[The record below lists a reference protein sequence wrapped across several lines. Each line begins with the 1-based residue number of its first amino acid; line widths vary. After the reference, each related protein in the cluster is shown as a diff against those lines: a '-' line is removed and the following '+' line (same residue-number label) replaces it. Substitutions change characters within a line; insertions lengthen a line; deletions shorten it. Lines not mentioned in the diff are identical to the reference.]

1 MLRALSS
8 NLFLALITLVGL
20 GIVQVYSSSYI
31 FAFENY
37 GDGLFFLK
45 KQILFT
51 LIGLVAFFVAFKIRL
66 EWYEKLSWTMWVAST
81 LLVALTLI
89 PGIGVRVGGA
99 IRWLQLPFGFRFEP
113 AELLKLSL
121 IFFLSTILFSE
132 KNFISQRSLFT
143 RFVLFSLPFALLLK
157 QPDFGSFMILLTT
170 AVSLLFLYGLSWK
183 WIVSGAALSMPA
195 FYFLVMRVPYR
206 RARIAAFLDPWSD
219 PEHKG
224 FQVIQSM
231 LSFHSGGVT
240 GAGLGNG
247 QGKLFFLPEAHT
259 DFTLAVFGE
268 ELGFLGLVI
277 LMSLYAYIVFRIFQI
292 GILTKSA
299 FHKSVCIGGG
309 VLFGLNFL
317 INAGVT
323 MGLFPTKGLT
333 LPFLSYGGS
342 SLVVFMFLFGVL
354 VNIEKNTERS
364 LN

>member
-1 MLRALSS
+1 M
-8 NLFLALITLVGL
+8 
-20 GIVQVYSSSYI
+20 YSSSYI

-51 LIGLVAFFVAFKIRL
+51 IIGLIAFFVAFKIRL
-66 EWYEKLSWTMWVAST
+66 DWFEKLSWVFWVIS
-81 LLVALTLI
+81 LSLVALTLI
-89 PGIGVRVGGA
+89 PGVGVRVGGA
-99 IRWLQLPFGFRFEP
+99 IRWIQLPFGFRFEP
-113 AELLKLSL
+113 AELLKVSL
-121 IFFLSTILFSE
+121 VFYLSTILFSE
-132 KNFISQRSLFT
+132 KNYISQRSLFI
-143 RFVLFSLPFALLLK
+143 RFTLLCIPFGLLLK
-157 QPDFGSFMILLTT
+157 QPDFGSFVILLTT
-170 AVSLLFLYGLSWK
+170 AVSLFFLYGLSWK

-195 FYFLVMRVPYR
+195 FYFLVMKVDYR
-206 RARIAAFLDPWSD
+206 RARIMAFLDPWSD
-219 PEHKG
+219 PERKG

-231 LSFHSGGVT
+231 LSFHSGGAT

-268 ELGFLGLVI
+268 ELGFVGLVI

-292 GILTKSA
+292 GILTKSL
-299 FHKSVCIGGG
+299 FFKSICVGGG

-342 SLVVFMFLFGVL
+342 SLVVFMFLFGIL

>member
-8 NLFLALITLVGL
+8 NLFLALLTLVGL
-20 GIVQVYSSSYI
+20 GLVQVYSSSYI

-45 KQILFT
+45 KQVLFT
-51 LIGLVAFFVAFKIRL
+51 LIGFVAFFVAFKIRL
-66 EWYEKLSWTMWVAST
+66 DWFEKLSWTMWIFST
-81 LLVALTLI
+81 ILVALTLV

-99 IRWLQLPFGFRFEP
+99 IRWIQLPFGFRFEP
-113 AELLKLSL
+113 AELLKVSL
-121 IFFLSTILFSE
+121 VFFLSTLLFSE
-132 KNFISQRSLFT
+132 KNFISQRSLFN
-143 RFVLFSLPFALLLK
+143 RFVILCIPFGLLLR
-157 QPDFGSFMILLTT
+157 QPDFGSFVILLAT
-170 AVSLLFLYGLSWK
+170 AVSLFFLSGLSWK
-183 WIVSGAALSMPA
+183 WIASGVALSLPV
-195 FYFLVMRVPYR
+195 FYFLVMRVDYR
-206 RARIAAFLDPWSD
+206 RARIAAFIDPWSD
-219 PEHKG
+219 PERKG

-231 LSFHSGGVT
+231 LSFHSGGVS

-268 ELGFLGLVI
+268 ELGFVGLFI

-292 GILTKSA
+292 GILTKSP
-299 FHKSVCIGGG
+299 FFKSVCIGSG

-323 MGLFPTKGLT
+323 MGLVPTKGLT

-354 VNIEKNTERS
+354 VNIERNTERS

>member
-1 MLRALSS
+1 MTRALSS
-8 NLFLALITLVGL
+8 NLFLALLTLVGL

-31 FAFENY
+31 FAFESY

-51 LIGLVAFFVAFKIRL
+51 LIGFAAFFIAFCIRL
-66 EWYEKLSWTMWVAST
+66 DWFEKLSWVFWVLSIG
-81 LLVALTLI
+81 LVGFTLI
-89 PGIGVRVGGA
+89 PGFGVRVGGA
-99 IRWLQLPFGFRFEP
+99 IRWLQLPMGFRFEP
-113 AELLKLSL
+113 AELLKVSL
-121 IFFLSTILFSE
+121 VFYLSTILFSE
-132 KNFISQRSLFT
+132 KNFISKRSLFI
-143 RFVLFSLPFALLLK
+143 RFSLLALPFGLLLK
-157 QPDFGSFMILLTT
+157 QPDFGSFTILFVTS
-170 AVSLLFLYGLSWK
+170 VSLFFLYGISWR
-183 WIVSGAALSMPA
+183 WIVSGATLSVPL
-195 FYFLVMRVPYR
+195 FYFLVMKSDYR
-206 RARIAAFLDPWSD
+206 RARIMTFLDPWSD
-219 PEHKG
+219 PERKG

-231 LSFHSGGVT
+231 LSFHSGGAT

-268 ELGFLGLVI
+268 ELGFLGLVV
-277 LMSLYAYIVFRIFQI
+277 LLCLYGYIFFRIFQI
-292 GILTKSA
+292 GILTKSP
-299 FHKSVCIGGG
+299 FFKSICVGGG

-317 INAGVT
+317 VNAGVT

-333 LPFLSYGGS
+333 MPFLSYGGS

>member
-1 MLRALSS
+1 MYRALSS

-20 GIVQVYSSSYI
+20 GLVQVYSSSYI

-45 KQILFT
+45 KQMFFT
-51 LIGLVAFFVAFKIRL
+51 LIGFAAFFAAFSIRL
-66 EWYEKLSWTMWVAST
+66 EWVEKTSWILWVISVV
-81 LLVALTLI
+81 LVALTLV
-89 PGIGVRVGGA
+89 PGLGVRVGGA
-99 IRWLQLPFGFRFEP
+99 IRWIQLPFGFRFEP
-113 AELLKLSL
+113 AELLKVSL
-121 IFFLSTILFSE
+121 VFYLSTILFLQ
-132 KNFISQRSLFT
+132 KNFISERSLFIK
-143 RFVLFSLPFALLLK
+143 FVLFALPFGLLLK
-157 QPDFGSFMILLTT
+157 QPDFGSFAILFIT
-170 AVSLLFLYGLSWK
+170 AVSLFFLYGISWK
-183 WIVSGAALSMPA
+183 WLASGAVVSIPV
-195 FYFLVMRVPYR
+195 FYFLVMKSDYR
-206 RARIAAFLDPWSD
+206 RARVMTFLDPWSD
-219 PEHKG
+219 PERKG

-231 LSFHSGGVT
+231 LSFHSGGAT

-268 ELGFLGLVI
+268 ELGFMGLVV
-277 LMSLYAYIVFRIFQI
+277 LMLLYGYIVFRIFQI
-292 GILTKSA
+292 GILTKSL
-299 FHKSVCIGGG
+299 FFKSISIGGG

-342 SLVVFMFLFGVL
+342 SLVVFMLLFGLL

>member
-1 MLRALSS
+1 MYRALSS

-20 GIVQVYSSSYI
+20 GLVQVYSSSYI
-31 FAFENY
+31 FAYENY

-51 LIGLVAFFVAFKIRL
+51 LIGFAVFFAAFSVRL
-66 EWYEKLSWTMWVAST
+66 EWIEKLSWTFWVGSVGM
-81 LLVALTLI
+81 VALTLI

-99 IRWLQLPFGFRFEP
+99 VRWIQLPFGFRFEP
-113 AELLKLSL
+113 AELLKVSL
-121 IFFLSTILFSE
+121 VFYLSTILFSG
-132 KNFISQRSLFT
+132 KNFISQRSLFI
-143 RFVLFSLPFALLLK
+143 RFTLLALPFGLLLR
-157 QPDFGSFMILLTT
+157 QPDFGSFTILFVT
-170 AVSLLFLYGLSWK
+170 AVSLFFLSGISWR
-183 WIVSGAALSMPA
+183 WIVSGAAVSVPL
-195 FYFLVMRVPYR
+195 FYFLVMKSDYR
-206 RARIAAFLDPWSD
+206 RARIMAFLDPWSD
-219 PEHKG
+219 PERKG

-231 LSFHSGGVT
+231 LSFHSGGAT

-268 ELGFLGLVI
+268 ELGFIGLVV
-277 LMSLYAYIVFRIFQI
+277 LMALYGYIVFRIFQI
-292 GILTKSA
+292 GILTKSL
-299 FHKSVCIGGG
+299 FFKSICIGGG

-342 SLVVFMFLFGVL
+342 SLVVFMFLFGIL
-354 VNIEKNTERS
+354 VNVEKNTERS
-364 LN
+364 LS

>member
-8 NLFLALITLVGL
+8 NLFLAMLTLVGL

-51 LIGLVAFFVAFKIRL
+51 IIGFVAFFVAFKIRL
-66 EWYEKLSWTMWVAST
+66 EWFEKLSWLMWVGAT
-81 LLVALTLI
+81 FLVALTLI
-89 PGIGVRVGGA
+89 PGVGVRVGGA
-99 IRWLQLPFGFRFEP
+99 IRWIQLPFGFRFEP

-121 IFFLSTILFSE
+121 VFFMSTILFSE
-132 KNFISQRSLFT
+132 NNWISQKSFAAK
-143 RFVLFSLPFALLLK
+143 FVILAAPFGMLLK
-157 QPDFGSFMILLTT
+157 QPDFGSFMILFVTT
-170 AVSLLFLYGLSWK
+170 VSLLFLSGLSWK
-183 WIVSGAALSMPA
+183 WIAGGLAMATPA
-195 FYFLVMRVPYR
+195 FYFLVMRVDYR

-219 PEHKG
+219 PERKG

-231 LSFHSGGVT
+231 LSFHSGGMT

-259 DFTLAVFGE
+259 DFTLAVYGE

-299 FHKSVCIGGG
+299 FYKSICIGGG

>member
-8 NLFLALITLVGL
+8 NLFLAMLTLVGL

-51 LIGLVAFFVAFKIRL
+51 LIGFIAFFAAFKIRL
-66 EWYEKLSWTMWVAST
+66 DWIEKLSWGMWIVSIS
-81 LLVALTLI
+81 LVALTLI
-89 PGIGVRVGGA
+89 PGVGVRVGGA

-113 AELLKLSL
+113 AELLKVSL

-132 KNFISQRSLFT
+132 KNWISQRSLAA
-143 RFVLFSLPFALLLK
+143 RFVLLAAPFGMLLK
-157 QPDFGSFMILLTT
+157 QPDFGSFMILFVTGI
-170 AVSLLFLYGLSWK
+170 SLLFLSGLSWK
-183 WIVSGAALSMPA
+183 WIAGGAVVSLPA
-195 FYFLVMRVPYR
+195 FYFLVMRVDYR

-231 LSFHSGGVT
+231 LSFHSGGIT

-259 DFTLAVFGE
+259 DFTLAVYGE
-268 ELGFLGLVI
+268 ELGFIGLVI
-277 LMSLYAYIVFRIFQI
+277 LMCLYAYIVFRIFQI

-299 FHKSVCIGGG
+299 FYKSICIGSG

-342 SLVVFMFLFGVL
+342 SLVVFMFLFGIL

>member
-1 MLRALSS
+1 MHRALSS

-51 LIGLVAFFVAFKIRL
+51 LVGFATFFLAFQFRL
-66 EWYEKLSWTMWVAST
+66 DWLEKLSWCLWILSAG
-81 LLVALTLI
+81 LVLLTLI
-89 PGIGVRVGGA
+89 PGLGVRVGGA
-99 IRWLQLPFGFRFEP
+99 VRWLQLPFGFRFEP
-113 AELLKLSL
+113 AELLKVSL
-121 IFFLSTILFSE
+121 IFYLSTILFSE
-132 KNFISQRSLFT
+132 KNFISQRSVFN
-143 RFVLFSLPFALLLK
+143 RFAILVIPFGLLLK
-157 QPDFGSFMILLTT
+157 QPDFGSFMILFIT
-170 AVSLLFLYGLSWK
+170 AVSLFFLYGISWR
-183 WIVSGAALSMPA
+183 WIISGATLSVPL
-195 FYFLVMRVPYR
+195 FYFLVMKSDYR
-206 RARIAAFLDPWSD
+206 RARIMSFLDPWSD

-268 ELGFLGLVI
+268 ELGFLGLFM
-277 LMSLYAYIVFRIFQI
+277 LMSLYGYVVFRIFQI
-292 GILTKSA
+292 GILSKSL
-299 FHKSVCIGGG
+299 FCKSICVGAG

-342 SLVVFMFLFGVL
+342 SLVVFMFLFGIL